1 MQLKL
6 SFLNRIPKFFL
17 RDLMLLD
24 AQKFSEPA
32 KNCVILPA
40 TLQINL
46 YDLNNLLDKGE
57 TAVGFADSVKVDV
70 G

>member
-1 MQLKL
+1 
-6 SFLNRIPKFFL
+6 
-17 RDLMLLD
+17 MLLD